1 MKHRR
6 SPHIAVLCVL
16 VILCAASVR
25 EFLVRPDGFTHV
37 FILDVGQ
44 GDGIFIVGPSGQ
56 QLLIDAGPDLSA
68 LSAISRRMSFFDR
81 TIDVAILTHPHLD
94 HLYAFPELFERMDVR
109 STILTGVAVDLPQ
122 YKDMLAILKEKQ
134 LPVLIADPAHDI
146 DLGDGL
152 MLDILWPPPVYA
164 GNATDKDI
172 NDTSIVAMLRYG
184 QDSILLTGDMEEAEE
199 NELLA
204 SGADL
209 HATILKAGHHGSRTS
224 TSTGLLLAVDPDL
237 AVISAG
243 SSNTF
248 GHPHVSTL
256 KHLEHFGVSVR
267 RTDLEE
273 TIEIVLDGK
282 EGI

>member
-6 SPHIAVLCVL
+6 NPQVAVLCVL
-16 VILCAASVR
+16 IILCAASVR
-25 EFLVRPDGFTHV
+25 EFLVRPDGLTHV

-44 GDGIFIVGPSGQ
+44 GDSIFIVGPSGQ
-56 QLLIDAGPDLSA
+56 QVLIDGGPDLSA
-68 LSAISRRMSFFDR
+68 LSAIARRMSFFDR

-94 HLYAFPELFERMDVR
+94 HVYAFPELLTRMNVR
-109 STILTGVAVDLPQ
+109 ATVMTGVAVGLAQ
-122 YKDMLAILKEKQ
+122 YKDMLTILKEQ
-134 LPVLIADPAHDI
+134 QMPVIIADPTHDI

-152 MLDILWPPPVYA
+152 VLDILWPPPVYA
-164 GNATDKDI
+164 GNTTEKDI
-172 NDTSIVAMLRYG
+172 NDTSVVAMLRYG
-184 QDSILLTGDMEEAEE
+184 EDSILLTGDMEEAEE

-224 TSTGLLLAVDPDL
+224 TSTGLLLAVDPEI

-243 SSNTF
+243 SGNTF
-248 GHPHVSTL
+248 GHPHLSTL
-256 KHLEHFGVSVR
+256 NRLEYFGIEVR
-267 RTDLEE
+267 RTDLEG